1 MKPSRSAIMRP
12 AGASSREAVI
22 IGAPTH
28 WLHRSNIRM
37 SPAKTFTMSRLAITL
52 DTSQV
57 LGRRCEQ
64 RNHQD
69 REVGAIAQWTVED
82 DASGYTR
89 FYNPQGVYIAR
100 FPATPSN
107 EYRRMRDLLGALK
120 KAGLTWPPP
129 SKKERRAQHRKEGA
143 Q

>member
-1 MKPSRSAIMRP
+1 MNSAI
-12 AGASSREAVI
+12 I
-22 IGAPTH
+22 KI
-28 WLHRSNIRM
+28 
-37 SPAKTFTMSRLAITL
+37 AKWAQ
-52 DTSQV
+52 SQ
-57 LGRRCEQ
+57 
-64 RNHQD
+64 
-69 REVGAIAQWTVED
+69 QWTVED

-129 SKKERRAQHRKEGA
+129 SKKDGGHSTGRKAHSDSRLGRHLHV
-143 Q
+143 

>member
-1 MKPSRSAIMRP
+1 MNSAI
-12 AGASSREAVI
+12 I
-22 IGAPTH
+22 KI
-28 WLHRSNIRM
+28 
-37 SPAKTFTMSRLAITL
+37 AKWAQ
-52 DTSQV
+52 SQ
-57 LGRRCEQ
+57 
-64 RNHQD
+64 
-69 REVGAIAQWTVED
+69 QWTVED

-100 FPATPSN
+100 FPATPSY